1 MIQATQLREDGFIN
15 VDLQRNSATLMQL
28 AIIAVLAQT
37 IANAQPGETTTAT
50 AQGSVCIAA
59 VAPPTPGEKSLAN
72 PAGGNL
78 VKVYSV
84 KIDDLQPVRTLSDRG
99 VAAPPLSLSDKHV
112 VRIFGDGKQV
122 ESFRFSFGDYSTN
135 ELCLLFDELYL
146 TWSLRNC
153 EDAGAGAGRCRPR
166 HRLPWVEVKSCAVVG
181 TRGVPVRL
189 GPPDMAVQYYTDYQI
204 RYVAEGREFVKYA
217 GSGLPPSLQEPSAGF
232 LRALP
237 KDCRYT
243 IRYHPGMPDK
253 AEVSPR

>member
-1 MIQATQLREDGFIN
+1 MNMERQTSSG
-15 VDLQRNSATLMQL
+15 TLLQL
-28 AIIAVLAQT
+28 AIIRVLAQA
-37 IANAQPGETTTAT
+37 IANAQPGATTTAT

-59 VAPPTPGEKSLAN
+59 VAPPTPGEKTLAN

-78 VKVYSV
+78 IKVYSV
-84 KIDDLQPVRTLSDRG
+84 KIDDLQPIRALSDQG
-99 VAAPPLSLSDKHV
+99 VAVPPLSLSDRHV

-135 ELCLLFDELYL
+135 ELCLLFDEFYL

-153 EDAGAGAGRCRPR
+153 EDAGPGAGRCRPR
-166 HRLPWVEVKSCAVVG
+166 RRLPWVEVKSCAVVG
-181 TRGVPVRL
+181 TRVVPVRH
-189 GPPDMAVQYYTDYQI
+189 GPIDITVQYYMDYQI

-217 GSGLPPSLQEPSAGF
+217 GSGLPPDVQEPSAGS
-232 LRALP
+232 LRSLP

-253 AEVSPR
+253 AEVIPR